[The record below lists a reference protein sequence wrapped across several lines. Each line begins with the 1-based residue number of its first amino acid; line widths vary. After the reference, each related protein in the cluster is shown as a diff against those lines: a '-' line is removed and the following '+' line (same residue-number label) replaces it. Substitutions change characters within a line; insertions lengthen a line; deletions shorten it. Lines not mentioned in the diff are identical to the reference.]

1 MLAMDWIYLEDL
13 LFNKFGKLFGHV
25 KTRHEKHPEY
35 EVYLNCLFL
44 TTTPSTRAAVRNIVT
59 I

>member
-1 MLAMDWIYLEDL
+1 MDWIYLEDL

-44 TTTPSTRAAVRNIVT
+44 TTTPSTRAAVWNIVT